1 MAALSVVI
9 CDKRAK
15 IIFARQ
21 FFNISRMDLEEY
33 IVQFSRGVD
42 TCKEITHFESDKVRY
57 IFIPIDTFYLILI
70 TTKNS
75 NIIEDTEILKL
86 IYRLIQDLCNSITQE
101 TIISNA
107 FEIMLGIDDI
117 VSLGYRNSV
126 NLGQIKQYLQ
136 MESAEEKEFKR
147 KKEEQELAVQKAL
160 EEKGREFDR
169 QRREKKFNKDA
180 ISSASFAFKEESI
193 EKENTDSN
201 ENKVLNVSKKKA
213 EDKDE
218 EDNVEE
224 EEKEK
229 EEKKKME
236 DDERQIFNLFE
247 ENDEIESEELNK
259 IGKMILNRI
268 KDKLSGTDIYPD
280 SVYDAQTQV
289 DKLITQATS
298 FENLAQS
305 YLGWCPFW

>member
-9 CDKRAK
+9 CDRSAK

-33 IVQFSRGVD
+33 IIQFSRGVD
-42 TCKEITHFESDKVRY
+42 SCKEITHFESDKVRY
-57 IFIPIDTFYLILI
+57 LFIPIDTFYLILI

-86 IYRLIQDLCNSITQE
+86 IYRLIQDLCYSINQE
-101 TIISNA
+101 SIIENA

-169 QRREKKFNKDA
+169 QRREKKFNSNA
-180 ISSASFAFKEESI
+180 ISSSSFVFKEENI
-193 EKENTDSN
+193 EKESNDSN
-201 ENKVLNVSKKKA
+201 ENKTLNLSKKKK
-213 EDKDE
+213 EEEEEIDKVE
-218 EDNVEE
+218 EVEE
-224 EEKEK
+224 EEKK
-229 EEKKKME
+229 IVKPKKK
-236 DDERQIFNLFE
+236 
-247 ENDEIESEELNK
+247 
-259 IGKMILNRI
+259 GKGGL
-268 KDKLSGTDIYPD
+268 KLSKKKNY
-280 SVYDAQTQV
+280 
-289 DKLITQATS
+289 
-298 FENLAQS
+298 N
-305 YLGWCPFW
+305 

>member
-9 CDKRAK
+9 CDKSAK

-33 IVQFSRGVD
+33 IIQFSRGVD
-42 TCKEITHFESDKVRY
+42 SCKEITHFESDKVRY

-86 IYRLIQDLCNSITQE
+86 IYRLIQDLCNSINQE
-101 TIISNA
+101 SIVENA

-169 QRREKKFNKDA
+169 QRREKKFNSNA
-180 ISSASFAFKEESI
+180 ISSSSFAFKEEKD
-193 EKENTDSN
+193 EKEEKVNNETK
-201 ENKVLNVSKKKA
+201 ENKALNISNKKA
-213 EDKDE
+213 EEKKE
-218 EDNVEE
+218 EENVEE
-224 EEKEK
+224 VEKEEKEK
-229 EEKKKME
+229 EIVKKK
-236 DDERQIFNLFE
+236 
-247 ENDEIESEELNK
+247 K
-259 IGKMILNRI
+259 KGKGGL
-268 KDKLSGTDIYPD
+268 KLTKKKNFS
-280 SVYDAQTQV
+280 
-289 DKLITQATS
+289 
-298 FENLAQS
+298 
-305 YLGWCPFW
+305 

>member
-9 CDKRAK
+9 CNKSAK

-42 TCKEITHFESDKVRY
+42 SCKEITHFESDKVRY

-86 IYRLIQDLCNSITQE
+86 IYRLIQDLCGSINNE
-101 TIISNA
+101 SIIENA
-107 FEIMLGIDDI
+107 FEIMLGVDDI

-136 MESAEEKEFKR
+136 MESIEEKEFKR
-147 KKEEQELAVQKAL
+147 KKREQEEKVKKELA
-160 EEKGREFDR
+160 EKGREFDK
-169 QRREKKFNKDA
+169 QRREKKFNSEA
-180 ISSASFAFKEESI
+180 ISSSSFNFQEDKKEIGKETPNVNKELNIGKKKESKEE
-193 EKENTDSN
+193 
-201 ENKVLNVSKKKA
+201 
-213 EDKDE
+213 EDE
-218 EDNVEE
+218 V

-229 EEKKKME
+229 EEIEVKKQKKKSKGG
-236 DDERQIFNLFE
+236 L
-247 ENDEIESEELNK
+247 
-259 IGKMILNRI
+259 
-268 KDKLSGTDIYPD
+268 KLTKRKNFG
-280 SVYDAQTQV
+280 
-289 DKLITQATS
+289 
-298 FENLAQS
+298 
-305 YLGWCPFW
+305 

>member
-9 CDKRAK
+9 CHKSAK

-33 IVQFSRGVD
+33 IIQFSRGVD

-86 IYRLIQDLCNSITQE
+86 IYRLIQDLCNSINQE
-101 TIISNA
+101 SIVENA

-169 QRREKKFNKDA
+169 QRREKKFNSNA
-180 ISSASFAFKEESI
+180 ISSASFAFKEEKN
-193 EKENTDSN
+193 EKEDNGSN
-201 ENKVLNVSKKKA
+201 EKKELNISNKKA
-213 EDKDE
+213 EEKK
-218 EDNVEE
+218 EE
-224 EEKEK
+224 EHEEEIEK
-229 EEKKKME
+229 EEKVEKEIVKK
-236 DDERQIFNLFE
+236 
-247 ENDEIESEELNK
+247 K
-259 IGKMILNRI
+259 KKGKGGL
-268 KDKLSGTDIYPD
+268 KLTKKKNFS
-280 SVYDAQTQV
+280 
-289 DKLITQATS
+289 
-298 FENLAQS
+298 
-305 YLGWCPFW
+305 

>member
-9 CDKRAK
+9 CDKSAK

-86 IYRLIQDLCNSITQE
+86 IYRLIQDLCNSINQE
-101 TIISNA
+101 SIVENA

-136 MESAEEKEFKR
+136 MESAEEKEYKR

-169 QRREKKFNKDA
+169 QRREKKFNSNA
-180 ISSASFAFKEESI
+180 ISSASFAFKEENN
-193 EKENTDSN
+193 EKENDDSN
-201 ENKVLNVSKKKA
+201 ENKALNISSKKP
-213 EDKDE
+213 E
-218 EDNVEE
+218 EKKEEENVEENEE
-224 EEKEK
+224 EEKK
-229 EEKKKME
+229 IVKPKKK
-236 DDERQIFNLFE
+236 
-247 ENDEIESEELNK
+247 
-259 IGKMILNRI
+259 GKGGL
-268 KDKLSGTDIYPD
+268 KLTKKKNYS
-280 SVYDAQTQV
+280 
-289 DKLITQATS
+289 
-298 FENLAQS
+298 
-305 YLGWCPFW
+305 

>member
-9 CDKRAK
+9 CDKSAK

-33 IVQFSRGVD
+33 IIQFSRGVD
-42 TCKEITHFESDKVRY
+42 SCKEITHFESDKVRY

-86 IYRLIQDLCNSITQE
+86 IYRLIQDLCNSINQE
-101 TIISNA
+101 SIVENA

-169 QRREKKFNKDA
+169 QRREKKFNSNA
-180 ISSASFAFKEESI
+180 ISSSSFAFKEEKD
-193 EKENTDSN
+193 EKEEKDNNETK
-201 ENKVLNVSKKKA
+201 ENKALNISNKKA
-213 EDKDE
+213 EEKKE
-218 EDNVEE
+218 EENVEE
-224 EEKEK
+224 VEKEEKEK
-229 EEKKKME
+229 EIVKKK
-236 DDERQIFNLFE
+236 
-247 ENDEIESEELNK
+247 K
-259 IGKMILNRI
+259 KGKGGL
-268 KDKLSGTDIYPD
+268 KLTKKKNY
-280 SVYDAQTQV
+280 
-289 DKLITQATS
+289 
-298 FENLAQS
+298 N
-305 YLGWCPFW
+305 

>member
-9 CDKRAK
+9 CDKSAE

-57 IFIPIDTFYLILI
+57 IFIPVDTFYLILI

-86 IYRLIQDLCNSITQE
+86 IYRLIQDLCDSINQE
-101 TIISNA
+101 SIVKNA

-169 QRREKKFNKDA
+169 QRREKKFNSNA
-180 ISSASFAFKEESI
+180 ISSSSFAFQEEKVEKENNDINENKELNIGKKKEEEKI
-193 EKENTDSN
+193 EKEN
-201 ENKVLNVSKKKA
+201 
-213 EDKDE
+213 
-218 EDNVEE
+218 EE
-224 EEKEK
+224 EVEK
-229 EEKKKME
+229 EEKEITKK
-236 DDERQIFNLFE
+236 
-247 ENDEIESEELNK
+247 K
-259 IGKMILNRI
+259 KKGKGGL
-268 KDKLSGTDIYPD
+268 KLTKKKNYS
-280 SVYDAQTQV
+280 
-289 DKLITQATS
+289 
-298 FENLAQS
+298 
-305 YLGWCPFW
+305 

>member
-9 CDKRAK
+9 CNKNSR

-86 IYRLIQDLCNSITQE
+86 IYRLIQDLCDSINQE
-101 TIISNA
+101 SIIKNA

-117 VSLGYRNSV
+117 VSLGYRNGV

-160 EEKGREFDR
+160 EEKGREFDK
-169 QRREKKFNKDA
+169 QRREKKFNSNA
-180 ISSASFAFKEESI
+180 ISSSSFAFKEEEI
-193 EKENTDSN
+193 EKENNNTN
-201 ENKVLNVSKKKA
+201 ENKTLNVGKNKN
-213 EDKDE
+213 ENERDK
-218 EDNVEE
+218 EE
-224 EEKEK
+224 ENDEDIDTVK
-229 EEKKKME
+229 EEKK
-236 DDERQIFNLFE
+236 IV
-247 ENDEIESEELNK
+247 NK
-259 IGKMILNRI
+259 EKKKSKGGL
-268 KDKLSGTDIYPD
+268 KLTKKKNYS
-280 SVYDAQTQV
+280 
-289 DKLITQATS
+289 
-298 FENLAQS
+298 
-305 YLGWCPFW
+305 

>member
-9 CDKRAK
+9 CDRSAK

-33 IVQFSRGVD
+33 IIQFSRGVD
-42 TCKEITHFESDKVRY
+42 SCKEITHFESDKVRY

-86 IYRLIQDLCNSITQE
+86 IYRLIQDLCYSINQE
-101 TIISNA
+101 SIIENA

-169 QRREKKFNKDA
+169 QRREKKFNSNA
-180 ISSASFAFKEESI
+180 ISSSSFVFKEENI
-193 EKENTDSN
+193 EKESNDSN
-201 ENKVLNVSKKKA
+201 ENKTLNLSKKKKEKEEVE
-213 EDKDE
+213 EDKVE
-218 EDNVEE
+218 EVEE
-224 EEKEK
+224 EE
-229 EEKKKME
+229 EKKIVKPKKKGKGGLKLTKKKN
-236 DDERQIFNLFE
+236 FN
-247 ENDEIESEELNK
+247 
-259 IGKMILNRI
+259 
-268 KDKLSGTDIYPD
+268 
-280 SVYDAQTQV
+280 
-289 DKLITQATS
+289 
-298 FENLAQS
+298 
-305 YLGWCPFW
+305 

>member
-9 CDKRAK
+9 CNKNTR

-21 FFNISRMDLEEY
+21 FFNITRMDLEEY

-42 TCKEITHFESDKVRY
+42 SCKEITHFESDKVRY
-57 IFIPIDTFYLILI
+57 IFIPIDSFYLILI

-86 IYRLIQDLCNSITQE
+86 IYRLIQDLCNSINQE
-101 TIISNA
+101 SIVENA

-136 MESAEEKEFKR
+136 MESAEEKEYKR

-169 QRREKKFNKDA
+169 QRREKKFNSNA
-180 ISSASFAFKEESI
+180 ISSASFAFKEENN
-193 EKENTDSN
+193 EKENDDSN
-201 ENKVLNVSKKKA
+201 ENKALNISSKKP
-213 EDKDE
+213 E
-218 EDNVEE
+218 EKKEEENVEENEE
-224 EEKEK
+224 EEKK
-229 EEKKKME
+229 IVKPKKK
-236 DDERQIFNLFE
+236 
-247 ENDEIESEELNK
+247 
-259 IGKMILNRI
+259 GKGGL
-268 KDKLSGTDIYPD
+268 KLTKKKNYS
-280 SVYDAQTQV
+280 
-289 DKLITQATS
+289 
-298 FENLAQS
+298 
-305 YLGWCPFW
+305 

>member
-9 CDKRAK
+9 CDRSAK

-33 IVQFSRGVD
+33 IIQFSRGVD
-42 TCKEITHFESDKVRY
+42 SCKEITHFESDKVRY
-57 IFIPIDTFYLILI
+57 IFIPIDTFYLMLI

-86 IYRLIQDLCNSITQE
+86 IYRLIQDLCYSINQE
-101 TIISNA
+101 SIIENA

-169 QRREKKFNKDA
+169 QRREKKFNSNA
-180 ISSASFAFKEESI
+180 ISSSSFVFKEENI
-193 EKENTDSN
+193 EKESNDSN
-201 ENKVLNVSKKKA
+201 ENKTLNLSKKKK
-213 EDKDE
+213 EEEEEIDKVE
-218 EDNVEE
+218 EVEE
-224 EEKEK
+224 EEKK
-229 EEKKKME
+229 IVKPKKK
-236 DDERQIFNLFE
+236 
-247 ENDEIESEELNK
+247 
-259 IGKMILNRI
+259 GKGGL
-268 KDKLSGTDIYPD
+268 KLSKKKNY
-280 SVYDAQTQV
+280 
-289 DKLITQATS
+289 
-298 FENLAQS
+298 N
-305 YLGWCPFW
+305 

>member
-9 CDKRAK
+9 CDRSAK

-33 IVQFSRGVD
+33 IIQFSRGVD
-42 TCKEITHFESDKVRY
+42 SCKEITHFESDKVRY
-57 IFIPIDTFYLILI
+57 LFIPIDTFYLILI

-86 IYRLIQDLCNSITQE
+86 IYRLIQDLCNSINQE
-101 TIISNA
+101 SIIENA

-169 QRREKKFNKDA
+169 QRREKKFNSNA
-180 ISSASFAFKEESI
+180 ISSASFVFKEENI
-193 EKENTDSN
+193 EKETISDSN
-201 ENKVLNVSKKKA
+201 ENKTLNLSKKKKEKEEVE
-213 EDKDE
+213 EDKVE
-218 EDNVEE
+218 EVEE
-224 EEKEK
+224 EE
-229 EEKKKME
+229 EKKIVKPKKKGKGGLKLTKKKN
-236 DDERQIFNLFE
+236 FN
-247 ENDEIESEELNK
+247 
-259 IGKMILNRI
+259 
-268 KDKLSGTDIYPD
+268 
-280 SVYDAQTQV
+280 
-289 DKLITQATS
+289 
-298 FENLAQS
+298 
-305 YLGWCPFW
+305 

>member
-33 IVQFSRGVD
+33 IIQFSRGVD
-42 TCKEITHFESDKVRY
+42 SCKEITHFESDKVRY

-86 IYRLIQDLCNSITQE
+86 IYRLIQDLCNSINQE
-101 TIISNA
+101 SIVENA

-136 MESAEEKEFKR
+136 MESAEEKEYKR

-169 QRREKKFNKDA
+169 QRREK
-180 ISSASFAFKEESI
+180 
-193 EKENTDSN
+193 
-201 ENKVLNVSKKKA
+201 
-213 EDKDE
+213 
-218 EDNVEE
+218 
-224 EEKEK
+224 
-229 EEKKKME
+229 
-236 DDERQIFNLFE
+236 ERQQYNILINQYDQNLNNRE
-247 ENDEIESEELNK
+247 RENQQLKMRLKELE
-259 IGKMILNRI
+259 G
-268 KDKLSGTDIYPD
+268 YF
-280 SVYDAQTQV
+280 V
-289 DKLITQATS
+289 
-298 FENLAQS
+298 
-305 YLGWCPFW
+305 

>member
-9 CDKRAK
+9 CNKSAK

-42 TCKEITHFESDKVRY
+42 SCKEITHFESDKVRY

-86 IYRLIQDLCNSITQE
+86 IYRLIQDLCGSINQE
-101 TIISNA
+101 SIIENA

-126 NLGQIKQYLQ
+126 NLGQIKQYLN

-147 KKEEQELAVQKAL
+147 KKEEQEMAVQKAL

-180 ISSASFAFKEESI
+180 ISSSSFAFQEE
-193 EKENTDSN
+193 T
-201 ENKVLNVSKKKA
+201 LNISKKK
-213 EDKDE
+213 EEENSDE
-218 EDNVEE
+218 KNKEDNA

-229 EEKKKME
+229 EDEDKKIAKKK
-236 DDERQIFNLFE
+236 
-247 ENDEIESEELNK
+247 K
-259 IGKMILNRI
+259 KGKGGL
-268 KDKLSGTDIYPD
+268 KLTKKKNY
-280 SVYDAQTQV
+280 
-289 DKLITQATS
+289 
-298 FENLAQS
+298 N
-305 YLGWCPFW
+305 